1 MAFTLSTG
9 LSISV
14 AATYGSTATVTAAS
28 NASPCQ
34 LTTQS
39 VHGLSVGDYVE
50 VSSGWDLLDGRVV
63 RCASGTSGSTI
74 VLEGVD
80 TTDTNKYPATTG
92 TGSVRDVATWSQLS
106 QLKSISSSGGTQN
119 FADITTLSNLVE
131 RKMPTNITAVDMTV
145 EVFDD
150 PTLPWYAVVNGAFES
165 SKPRAILM
173 QFKNGSK
180 LCANAYVGLNKV
192 PNIATNEA
200 LTTTI
205 TLSYAAESLRYAS

>member
-9 LSISV
+9 LSISI
-14 AATYGSTATVTAAS
+14 AATYGSAVTVTAAS

-34 LTTQS
+34 LTTS
-39 VHGLSVGDYVE
+39 AAHSLAVGDYIE

-63 RCASGTSGSTI
+63 RCATGTTGTTI
-74 VLEGVD
+74 VLEAVD
-80 TTDTNKYPATTG
+80 TSNTSKYPASIG
-92 TGSVRDVATWSQLS
+92 TGSIRSVVTWSQLS

-131 RKMPTNITAVDMTV
+131 RKMPTNISAVDMTV

-200 LTTTI
+200 LTTTV